1 MSNLLVYRS
10 VRTLI
15 KLYFSESI
23 YQVKSYENLKGDSLE
38 EIINLLLTS
47 ITGLVVNS
55 LLDFLIINK
64 LFILLRS
71 FLLHSFKKS
80 LRVLPPTHLYQIR
93 LIARKDGGYKQ
104 IIRMNLRSILIKM
117 KKSIQCAK
125 QIRRELLKMC
135 LVEVVKKE

>member
-1 MSNLLVYRS
+1 M
-10 VRTLI
+10 
-15 KLYFSESI
+15 
-23 YQVKSYENLKGDSLE
+23 
-38 EIINLLLTS
+38 LLTS

-55 LLDFLIINK
+55 LLDFPTINK

-80 LRVLPPTHLYQIR
+80 LRVLPLTHLYQIR

-104 IIRMNLRSILIKM
+104 IIRMNVRSILIKM
-117 KKSIQCAK
+117 KKSVQCTK